1 MSEGIFRKELTE
13 ADYKKY
19 AEEDQDQW
27 VTYGPRGLVDE
38 AKGLASASG
47 IDLSVAMT
55 ACVESKRNY
64 ELQMI
69 RKKLTQIEEYVED
82 QHHSLRWLEGISNI
96 LSRIEKKT

>member
-1 MSEGIFRKELTE
+1 MSKGSFRKELTE

-38 AKGLASASG
+38 AKGLASVSG

-69 RKKLTQIEEYVED
+69 RKELYDIKAN
-82 QHHSLRWLEGISNI
+82 RN
-96 LSRIEKKT
+96 

>member
-69 RKKLTQIEEYVED
+69 RKNLTQIVEYVED

-96 LSRIEKKT
+96 LSRIEGKT

>member
-1 MSEGIFRKELTE
+1 MSESISRKELTA
-13 ADYKKY
+13 ADYKKL

-47 IDLSVAMT
+47 IDLAVAMT

-69 RKKLTQIEEYVED
+69 RKALYEIV
-82 QHHSLRWLEGISNI
+82 HFSSSLVALDGISNI
-96 LSRIEKKT
+96 LDRIEEKVES

>member
-1 MSEGIFRKELTE
+1 MSESIYRKELTE
-13 ADYKKY
+13 ADYKKL

-38 AKGLASASG
+38 AKGLASVSG

-69 RKKLTQIEEYVED
+69 RKALYEIVD
-82 QHHSLRWLEGISNI
+82 VSNSLISIEGIANI
-96 LSRIEKKT
+96 LSRIEEKVES

>member
-1 MSEGIFRKELTE
+1 MMSKGIFRKELTE

-27 VTYGPRGLVDE
+27 VTYGPRGLVEE
-38 AKGLASASG
+38 AKVLASASG

-69 RKKLTQIEEYVED
+69 RKALYEIKAN
-82 QHHSLRWLEGISNI
+82 RN
-96 LSRIEKKT
+96 

>member
-1 MSEGIFRKELTE
+1 MSESISRKELTA

-38 AKGLASASG
+38 AKGLALADG

-69 RKKLTQIEEYVED
+69 RMA
-82 QHHSLRWLEGISNI
+82 
-96 LSRIEKKT
+96 LSRISADTKSLGVLNELAASLDRIDCSMDEMK